1 MYADSAH
8 QPHMIYKYSMQLCV
22 ATSIAMWYFTKNK
35 KLVGNHTFVQAM
47 CLSSFY
53 HLGTCAFGSLILGKV
68 VVLTACSLRI
78 ILYLYFFVLESH
90 CKDHQTCFDL
100 HSKESVKVA
109 KFCGESSDDVNSML
123 VSEDVIPLIDVIE
136 HSTKVCFVVSMC
148 LLEKC
153 IKFVNKNAYIQT
165 AIHGHS
171 FCKGNF
177 IRFDVRIL

>member
-1 MYADSAH
+1 MVVMHTDHSPTQRILDTPRYTLYLPSFGLLNSYSHGMFCKKYWPVYADSAH

-78 ILYLYFFVLESH
+78 ILYLYFLFSKAIVKTIRLVLTYIQ
-90 CKDHQTCFDL
+90 KKV
-100 HSKESVKVA
+100 SKLQSSVA
-109 KFCGESSDDVNSML
+109 KAVMMS
-123 VSEDVIPLIDVIE
+123 
-136 HSTKVCFVVSMC
+136 
-148 LLEKC
+148 
-153 IKFVNKNAYIQT
+153 IQ
-165 AIHGHS
+165 
-171 FCKGNF
+171 CW
-177 IRFDVRIL
+177 